1 MKNIGKLT
9 WMVVA
14 VLLAAA
20 LSGFNGQGAAAAA
33 AAGSSQQAGRLTVTL
48 TAQADWTR
56 TSVWSIRTSVRP
68 STWTL
73 AFDDQAVSRFT
84 VRLKKTG
91 QKISAWT
98 VSGVVHIE
106 NQTQSP
112 ATVTDVTEI
121 VSPGSRW
128 VNTSCP
134 VELPAVLQPGQSLD
148 CPYTVK
154 LSLPVKLLSMPQRGQ
169 RLDCPPM
176 ARLALPVN
184 GISRVKV
191 KTSGPVAGS
200 NADARFSFCGP
211 AHEVNAS
218 VQVSAGGQT
227 YGPYTEDASFNYD
240 RIYSCADSGAPQV
253 ETATIVETG
262 QSSQAAVQIKCPI
275 GPGVGYETTY
285 HTYQD
290 GSGWAVKGTLD
301 IHQETLRDMWVANVR
316 ELITT
321 DLEAAVDCGY
331 DFSSGPYRLAPGAV
345 LHCTFQR
352 ALPDTSERLIYSRI
366 TFQISRYYPDGTR
379 TPVGTFDIVT
389 HPDPLIFGE

>member
-9 WMVVA
+9 WIVVA

-20 LSGFNGQGAAAAA
+20 LSGFNGQGAGTAAVSAHPV
-33 AAGSSQQAGRLTVTL
+33 GQLTVTM
-48 TAQADWTR
+48 TAQAGWTR
-56 TSVWSIRTSVRP
+56 TTFWSIRISAHPTS
-68 STWTL
+68 WTL
-73 AFDDQAVSRFT
+73 AFEDQAVSRFT
-84 VRLKKTG
+84 VRLDKIG
-91 QKISAWT
+91 QKVSVWT

-112 ATVTDVTEI
+112 ATVTGITEI
-121 VSPGSRW
+121 VSPWSRW
-128 VNTSCP
+128 VNGSCG
-134 VELPAVLQPGQSLD
+134 VKLPAVLQPGQSLE
-148 CPYTVK
+148 CPYTIK
-154 LSLPVKLLSMPQRGQ
+154 LSLPVKLLTALQRGQ
-169 RLDCPPM
+169 RLDCPSL
-176 ARLALPVN
+176 ARFSLPVS

-200 NADARFSFCGP
+200 NADAHFALCGSS
-211 AHEVNAS
+211 HEVNAS
-218 VQVSAGGQT
+218 VHVSAGGQI
-227 YGPYTEDASFNYD
+227 YGPYTEDASFDFD
-240 RIYSCADSGAPQV
+240 RTYSCTNSGTPQV
-253 ETATIVETG
+253 ETAAIVETG
-262 QSSQAAVQIKCPI
+262 QSSQATVQINCPI

-290 GSGWAVKGTLD
+290 GGGWAVKGTLD
-301 IHQETLRDMWVANVR
+301 IHQETIRDMWVANVR

-352 ALPDTSERLIYSRI
+352 ALPDTSERLIYARI
-366 TFQISRYYPDGTR
+366 TFQISRFYPDGTR
-379 TPVGTFDIVT
+379 TPAGTFDIIT